1 MSLKNI
7 IKNEERI
14 SFATNYKP
22 DNSGSLFDQL
32 FPSRK
37 TDNMRIALL
46 QRQDST
52 PVIAMVHS
60 FDSETRIKS
69 REPLSEI
76 KVDKLLVKVKINL
89 TEKYAMLEEEL
100 SAYPE
105 TAKGAIFN
113 DMLST
118 SNDVAARIRA
128 MKAELLSTGKITV
141 KENGVDMTIDFG
153 VPANNISSVSWAS
166 APDIIGDF
174 QTVFDKAASA
184 GYSPTR
190 AVVSRKLFNKI
201 LSDEKVKTAILGET
215 GKMLTVA
222 EFETWFAQQFGVVFA
237 INDDVYRVEKAN
249 GGYET
254 KRYFNENTIAFFGG
268 DVTETLGE
276 TIYGKTPEERV
287 ASLNAQQSANVYVM
301 NTSWDTE
308 DPVAT
313 WTKASAVAVP
323 VLADPNNLFLLNV
336 TLE

>member
-7 IKNEERI
+7 IKNEDRI
-14 SFATNYKP
+14 SFISNYKP
-22 DNSGSLFDQL
+22 DTSGSLFDQL

-37 TDNMRIALL
+37 TDNMRLALI
-46 QRQDST
+46 QAQNQI

-69 REPLSEI
+69 REALKEI

-100 SAYPE
+100 QSYPE
-105 TAKGAIFN
+105 SARNAIFN

-128 MKAELLSTGKITV
+128 MKGEVLSTGKITIN
-141 KENGVDMTIDFG
+141 ENNVEHTIDFG
-153 VPANNISSVSWAS
+153 VPSNNITSVSWAS
-166 APDIIGDF
+166 EPDIIGDIKK
-174 QTVFDKAASA
+174 VFDKAATS
-184 GYSPTR
+184 GYKPTR
-190 AVVSRKLFNKI
+190 AVMSRKIFNTI
-201 LSDEKVKTAILGET
+201 LADSKVKTAILGET

-222 EFETWFAQQFGVVFA
+222 ELESWIMQQFGVV
-237 INDDVYRVEKAN
+237 IVVNDDVYRVQKKD
-249 GGYET
+249 GSYET
-254 KRYFNENTIAFFGG
+254 KRYFKENTIAFFGG
-268 DVTETLGE
+268 DLTETLGE

-287 ASLNAQQSANVYVM
+287 ASLNAQQSSNIYVM
-301 NTSWDTE
+301 NTVWDTE

-323 VLADPNNLFLLNV
+323 VLADPNNLFLMNI